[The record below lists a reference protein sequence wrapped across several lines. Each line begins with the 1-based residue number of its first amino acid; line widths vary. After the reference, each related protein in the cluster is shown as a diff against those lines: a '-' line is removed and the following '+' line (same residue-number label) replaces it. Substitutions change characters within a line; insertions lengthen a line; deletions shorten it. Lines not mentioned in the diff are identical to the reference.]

1 MKIIFMGTPGFAVPS
16 LKILLDNGYDISL
29 VVSVP
34 DKKKGRGLQIA
45 ISDVKKFSK
54 ENNLNILQPESLRD
68 ENFINE
74 VKSQNPDLIVVV
86 AFRILPKE
94 VFTIPAFGAF
104 NLHASLLPK
113 YRGAAP
119 INWAIIKGEEETGVT
134 TFFLKE
140 KVDTGNIILQEK
152 IKIGIDDNAGKIHD
166 KLSVLGANVV
176 LKTVKLIGE
185 KAVTLSEQN
194 ESLSSTAPKIFKK
207 DCLINWNDK
216 CLNIHN
222 FIRGLSP
229 YPTAYTYLENKI
241 IKIYKSH
248 LTNQIISNSPGKLL
262 IQDKKLFAG
271 GSDYC
276 LEILDLQPEGKKKM
290 GALDFINGIKKQRHM
305 VFEDR

>member
-1 MKIIFMGTPGFAVPS
+1 MGTPGFAVPS